1 MDEPTSGVDV
11 IARREFWNHITS
23 LAKLGV
29 TILVTTHFMDEAE
42 YCNRISLF
50 YKGETIAL
58 GTPYELKTK
67 ANADNMEQA
76 FVNLI
81 KESGNEHSQG
91 FNKKRIFADYTRSQQ
106 HNYSFCSTVN
116 LYFNLY
122 VRD

>member
-1 MDEPTSGVDV
+1 MKKRIFVLFLCLLLSLGTVSIVFAGSDEPTSGVDV

-81 KESGNEHSQG
+81 KESG
-91 FNKKRIFADYTRSQQ
+91 K
-106 HNYSFCSTVN
+106 
-116 LYFNLY
+116 
-122 VRD
+122 